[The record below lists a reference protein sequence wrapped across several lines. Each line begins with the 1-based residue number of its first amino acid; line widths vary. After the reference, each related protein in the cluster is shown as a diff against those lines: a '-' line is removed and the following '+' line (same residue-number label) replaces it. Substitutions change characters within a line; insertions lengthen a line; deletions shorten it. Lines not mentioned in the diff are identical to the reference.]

1 MFLTLLLGLSVA
13 VTPWKDDEHRFLAEN
28 ALEAVLRDF
37 DGTLLIDDG
46 APLSTQS
53 KIWRGTSFGD
63 LVVGFAHDDYSP
75 SRYQEAGKTIY
86 RQLEEV
92 STERIEEYWDYA
104 RELELVEGRLP
115 RTPEARTAVA
125 NFLVAHVVA
134 LRFADSARDQGP
146 PALMRALLYEAIAQ
160 GYLTDAYSAGH
171 IRVPRHDFLQAIHP
185 VNNRKGHDLDNIN
198 GVFVI
203 NGRNQVWQAFGD
215 GAMGW
220 YGESYRQVLN
230 ASVGALREV
239 LLVYAVA
246 IGDVPPALVDWVA
259 SLGGDTP
266 EALAADW
273 LAPKSGQEFY
283 RTILGM
289 PSLSHIPMPISAT
302 WSIRTRQLDSHGIR
316 RRIHF
321 PQLQEPGL
329 HRENIPD
336 FVRRQLYSRS
346 DFPERFLA
354 PGLIDTSSVR
364 KLVDNPDAASVEF
377 VQLDKIP
384 ADYAGVLGSFDVGI
398 LAGGGHSAGA
408 VSVRIG
414 NGLFESA
421 VLLGHLSVH
430 AGITVPFDNRLPT
443 PIRAAAAFNLSSLPL
458 RVEYGVVTTTE
469 HFLSQLGTTL
479 AAELDL
485 MSTTLKATY
494 LGFNVRLRYS
504 VFWLDDVFVSP
515 SIQIEFQ

>member
-1 MFLTLLLGLSVA
+1 MFLTLLLALSVG

-37 DGTLLIDDG
+37 DGRLFVDDG
-46 APLSTQS
+46 EPLSTQS
-53 KIWRGTSFGD
+53 QIWRGTSFGD
-63 LVVGFAHDDYSP
+63 LVVAFAHDDYSP

-92 STERIEEYWDYA
+92 SADRIAEYWDYA
-104 RELELVEGRLP
+104 RTLELVEGRSP

-134 LRFADSARDQGP
+134 LRLADGARDKGP
-146 PALMRALLYEAIAQ
+146 QALMRALFYEAIAQ

-171 IRVPRHDFLQAIHP
+171 IRVPRHDFLQAVHP

-215 GAMGW
+215 GALGW
-220 YGESYRQVLN
+220 YAESYRQVLN

-239 LLVYAVA
+239 FLVYAVA
-246 IGDVPPALVDWVA
+246 TGDVPPALVDWVK

-266 EALAADW
+266 ERLAADW
-273 LAPKSGQEFY
+273 LAPKSGQEYY

-289 PSLSHIPMPISAT
+289 PSLSLIPMPISAT
-302 WSIRTRQLDSHGIR
+302 WSIRTRQLDGNGVR
-316 RRIHF
+316 QRIHF
-321 PQLQEPGL
+321 PQLREHGL
-329 HRENIPD
+329 HREGLPEL
-336 FVRRQLYSRS
+336 VRRQLYSSS
-346 DFPERFLA
+346 DLPERFLA
-354 PGLIDTSSVR
+354 PGLMDTSVVR
-364 KLVDNPDAASVEF
+364 LTDNPDAASVEF

-384 ADYAGVLGSFDVGI
+384 ADYAGVLGSFELGI
-398 LAGGGHSAGA
+398 LAGDGHSAGA
-408 VSVRIG
+408 AGVRIG

-421 VLLGHLSVH
+421 LLLGHLSVH
-430 AGITVPFDNRLPT
+430 AGITIPFDNRLPT
-443 PIRAAAAFNLSSLPL
+443 PVRAAAAFNLSSLPF

-469 HFLSQLGTTL
+469 EFLTQLGTTL

-485 MSTTLKATY
+485 VSTTLNATY
-494 LGFNVRLRYS
+494 LGLNVRLRYS
-504 VFWLDDVFVSP
+504 IFWLDEIFWAP
-515 SIQIEFQ
+515 AIQIEFQ